1 MYLYIDFVITAIRA
15 CEPYPCRY
23 SGVCIALG
31 PREFECDCTG
41 TGYEGDMCQYGIID
55 LPQYPT
61 LIAEAPSQQLSISAR
76 PGASITIEFM
86 ADDPKNLVFDPLS
99 VTIHYP
105 NTSTNFTVYST
116 LPNLYTVNYMITG
129 TSSNEFPTPE
139 PSTVLVTS
147 LNSGT
152 PNSYFTD
159 RGVVTGLL
167 QPGCCQLQDTTP
179 SYQCPNGGQTLAFDA
194 TCNWRQR
201 GNMHFVPGLIF
212 TNLNELILPASISGT
227 ELEFSNNIVSLNQLN
242 TADLN
247 EPCVECRVI
256 RRGNDSVSNVG
267 GDCSITFRPTIAD
280 INDFLNTESLAYS
293 YFYYTNSLYPSWL
306 KLLPING
313 NSRTHDTNSY
323 QVTLVDS
330 NGLNGFP
337 GCENFPVV
345 EAGLYSVLQYSG
357 ALNVSIPSIGSHNIY
372 TPSDN
377 STPLCF
383 AVNLCAGSATPFYI
397 GIPTEAQ
404 PFFANLPFIQSLMDN
419 GWHVNT
425 EALAIAVGSG
435 YLNVDIADRLIGFQY
450 WDGAQDLT
458 VSDYFSRISL
468 AVQGTVNKNF
478 TKEDLLCTLEFE
490 GKSFI
495 QYFDLNEVRR

>member
-31 PREFECDCTG
+31 PWEFECDCTG

-76 PGASITIEFM
+76 PGASITIEFI

-105 NTSTNFTVYST
+105 NTSANFTVYST

-129 TSSNEFPTPE
+129 MSSDEFPTPE
-139 PSTVLVTS
+139 PSTVLVTP

-167 QPGCCQLQDTTP
+167 QPGCCQLQDTAL

-194 TCNWRQR
+194 TCNWRQS
-201 GNMHFVPGLIF
+201 GNMHFVPGLVF

-247 EPCVECRVI
+247 EPCAECRVI
-256 RRGNDSVSNVG
+256 SRGNDSITNVG

-323 QVTLVDS
+323 QVTLVDG
-330 NGLNGFP
+330 NGLNDIS
-337 GCENFPVV
+337 GCQNLPVT

-357 ALNVSIPSIGSHNIY
+357 ALNISIPSISSHNIY
-372 TPSDN
+372 TPSDD

-383 AVNLCAGSATPFYI
+383 AINLCAGSATPFYI

-404 PFFANLPFIQSLMDN
+404 PFYTTLPFIQSLMDN

-425 EALAIAVGSG
+425 EALAITVGSG

-450 WDGAQDLT
+450 WDGVQDLT

-468 AVQGTVNKNF
+468 AVESTVNKNF

-495 QYFDLNEVRR
+495 QYYDLNEVRR